1 MCRDLLLLK
10 FLLPFPFSISNVG
23 LFLQLLPTKPFPLFR
38 NVVQLRRF
46 EFPIRIR
53 SILRQISGPF
63 FFAKK
68 FSFSADNL
76 QKYSLKK
83 KKKRN
88 RKRILYKL

>member
-1 MCRDLLLLK
+1 M
-10 FLLPFPFSISNVG
+10 G

-83 KKKRN
+83 KKKKEIASESYINCDVRE
-88 RKRILYKL
+88 KRTGT